1 MVETQGTIRRISNF
15 LFRLVNRDFMIF
27 LFFFIDAGIFW
38 LLMTLNETFEQEVHV
53 PVVYKGVPRN
63 VVLTSGD
70 TDSIRVTIRDKGISL
85 ITYLYGKS
93 MSPIEID
100 FNRYSRTNGTGV
112 ISAADLLP
120 LVDKSLPSS
129 ASAIAMKP
137 EQITFY
143 YNHGEKKRVPVEYQG
158 RVEPEQI
165 HFIYDISYSP
175 DSITIY
181 APQEKLAIID
191 KVYTTP
197 INYTGFRDSL
207 TVNRP
212 LQKMEGVKM
221 EPSSVDV
228 TFHTDVLTEASIE
241 GVQVVGINVPE
252 GKVLRTFPAK
262 VKVSFVTG
270 MKNYQ
275 KLSPDNFLVI
285 ADYQEVA
292 NTPHTKCNLHLR
304 GMPDGLQ
311 RVELETDRVDYI
323 IEEHTP

>member
-1 MVETQGTIRRISNF
+1 VETEGTIRKVSNF
-15 LFRLVNRDFMIF
+15 LFRLVNREFLIF
-27 LFFFIDAGIFW
+27 LFFFIVAGIFW
-38 LLMTLNETFEQEVHV
+38 LLMTLNESFEQEIQV
-53 PVVYKGVPRN
+53 PVVFKGVPRN
-63 VVLTSGD
+63 VVITSGES
-70 TDSIRVTIRDKGISL
+70 DSIHVLIRDKGISL
-85 ITYLYGKS
+85 VTYLYGKS

-100 FNRYSRTNGTGV
+100 FNRYSRTDGTGTV
-112 ISAADLLP
+112 GAAELLP
-120 LVDKSLPSS
+120 LVAKSLPSS
-129 ASAIAMKP
+129 ATAVSMKP
-137 EQITFY
+137 EQITFF
-143 YNHGEKKRVPVEYQG
+143 YNHGEKKLVPVEYQG

-165 HFIYDISYSP
+165 HFIYDVSYSP
-175 DSITIY
+175 DSVTIY
-181 APQEKLAIID
+181 APQEKLDVID
-191 KVYTTP
+191 KVYTMP
-197 INYTGFRDSL
+197 INHTGFRDSL
-207 TVNRP
+207 SVSTS

-221 EPSSVDV
+221 EPTSVSV

-275 KLSPDNFLVI
+275 TLSPDNFLVI

-292 NTPHTKCNLHLR
+292 NTPHTKCRLHLR
-304 GMPDGLQ
+304 AMPDGLQ